1 MAYVMN
7 LEDFKSVGTHWIALH
22 VNAISTVYFD
32 SFGVENFPKEVN
44 EVI

>member
-1 MAYVMN
+1 MN
-7 LEDFKSVGTHWIALH
+7 LEDFKSVGTHCIALH

-32 SFGVENFPKEVN
+32 SFGAENFPKEIN